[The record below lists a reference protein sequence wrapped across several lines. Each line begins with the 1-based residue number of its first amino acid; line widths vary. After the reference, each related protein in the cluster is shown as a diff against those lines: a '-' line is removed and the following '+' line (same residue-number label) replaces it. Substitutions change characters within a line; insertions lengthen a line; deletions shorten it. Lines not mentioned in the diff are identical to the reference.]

1 MTGPIDPNAVADT
14 DVKKK
19 RIEISVPEYYKK
31 VDDGIWDELEK
42 YLFTGFLTSSANIL
56 DRTFVFKSLNHN
68 EIRNLDF
75 FRPLRKSSL
84 DVKISFRSSFIAHS
98 IIFIDGENV
107 LHDRMNHIRKLME
120 TIGKVPS
127 GIQEE
132 MINNLSSLNSRANRL
147 HPLTE
152 VYAHE
157 NRSRFKWLH
166 VQSAPINSSII
177 TGISGTESLGMN
189 YCQQMW
195 VALNRLLDSRDRV
208 EAEWSNAKFI
218 GGCFAG
224 KGMRT
229 IEEKDK
235 ARKEKESLELQE
247 LKSKVLYR
255 YLNRNAGPE
264 DIAAK
269 QISLPD
275 GRMATVEKMF
285 RAESVEELA
294 NQLSSA
300 LSDEKDYHD
309 KVIEIKQKELQ
320 KRSNTIEKHR
330 KNLWSR
336 SAAIDEAAQSRSIPI
351 GGGSRVLG
359 GGRVEAEA
367 HKSRWQRM
375 DLERIRQ
382 FDKIDL
388 DIPANPMDYGIK
400 K

>member
-1 MTGPIDPNAVADT
+1 MTDPNAVDADP
-14 DVKKK
+14 VAKK

-31 VDDGIWDELEK
+31 VDDGVWDELEK
-42 YLFTGFLTSSANIL
+42 YLFTGFLTSPAHVL
-56 DRTFVFKSLNHN
+56 GRTFIFKSLNHN
-68 EIRNLDF
+68 EIRNLEYF
-75 FRPLRKSSL
+75 KPLRMSSL

-98 IIFIDGENV
+98 ILFIDGENV
-107 LHDRMNHIRKLME
+107 LHNRMDHIRKLME
-120 TIGKVPS
+120 TIGKIPS

-132 MINNLSSLNSRANRL
+132 MINNLSSLNSRASRL
-147 HPLTE
+147 YPLAE

-157 NRSRFKWLH
+157 NKSRFKWLYTKDTP
-166 VQSAPINSSII
+166 VNSPIV
-177 TGISGTESLGMN
+177 TGISGTESIGMN

-195 VALNRLLDSRDRV
+195 VALNRLLDSRDRI

-235 ARKEKESLELQE
+235 ARKEKENLELQE

-320 KRSNTIEKHR
+320 KRSSSIEKHR

-336 SAAIDEAAQSRSIPI
+336 PAVIDEAAQSKSIPI

-367 HKSRWQRM
+367 YKSRWQRM

-388 DIPANPMDYGIK
+388 DLPVNPVDHNK
-400 K
+400 